1 MQSIFPYHSNN
12 FSALLQEI
20 KLNNSFSVENQYVP
34 WHTRRKFTV
43 QNYRILYDKAISTT
57 TTNCT
62 NEDITTISK
71 RFTGITC
78 TAYNHLRICVHTSS
92 AIPHLLRPWIS
103 WDENKKSVVLNIAL
117 TIFLHFSSFLFLRC
131 DMKTASDANLYRGSW
146 PFPSFSFQEF
156 QVQVNPHTSS
166 SLLQSS
172 IAFCCISHCRH
183 IQERIVQGAH
193 FLMVPRQFFVLSG
206 IWSSQLYNQN
216 TKCKWV
222 SIQFKSRSDSLVKHY
237 T

>member
-1 MQSIFPYHSNN
+1 MEHCCKCWCSNTLVHSCQHTSIVTPKHSYIVLSCNFLGCHNLASEGLLFQMQSIFPYHSNN

-131 DMKTASDANLYRGSW
+131 DMKTASDANLYRGS
-146 PFPSFSFQEF
+146 
-156 QVQVNPHTSS
+156 
-166 SLLQSS
+166 
-172 IAFCCISHCRH
+172 
-183 IQERIVQGAH
+183 
-193 FLMVPRQFFVLSG
+193 
-206 IWSSQLYNQN
+206 
-216 TKCKWV
+216 
-222 SIQFKSRSDSLVKHY
+222 
-237 T
+237 